1 MLLNV
6 CRACKLLFRKVNLS
20 KKTHLIFL
28 RHQFLIEIFSNS
40 PIYLFVQSDKL
51 VSYVDCFSI
60 SFVLGTIADFSNPSL
75 TICNPLFLWPLLE

>member
-6 CRACKLLFRKVNLS
+6 CRGCKLLFWKVNLS
-20 KKTHLIFL
+20 KKIHLIFL
-28 RHQFLIEIFSNS
+28 RHHFLIEIFSNS

-60 SFVLGTIADFSNPSL
+60 SFVSGTIADSSNPSL
-75 TICNPLFLWPLLE
+75 TICNPLFLWSLLE